1 MTHRI
6 YLGQVVNSDLSW
18 HSALAPVELFSSF
31 AFYGLE
37 HMKVLEKAAALLVKV
52 RDSVS
57 IRNFLG
63 PCLCALSGLI

>member
-1 MTHRI
+1 MTHQI
-6 YLGQVVNSDLSW
+6 YLGQVVNSDL
-18 HSALAPVELFSSF
+18 LAFSNGPCVAVFFSF

-37 HMKVLEKAAALLVKV
+37 HMVLKAAAFLVKV

-63 PCLCALSGLI
+63 PCLCALGGLI